1 MELLS
6 VACSLLSCF
15 GNAGKDYESKT
26 FHGLIIRRNYEFDKM
41 VISSL
46 LSMYCKCGCLDPAE
60 KLFDGPCEWETNSWN
75 CIVAGYGK
83 SIHCHVIK
91 SGMDENTSV
100 INSLV
105 GMYGK
110 LENLATA
117 RKIFF
122 TVDRD
127 IVTWNTLMS
136 AYTHNRLS
144 SEALAFFYEM
154 ILADLKPS
162 SVTLVIALSA
172 CSHLAALDHG
182 KRLHAYIKDMW
193 LECDLS
199 VANALVDMY
208 VKCGQLQTSRV
219 VFDSV
224 SQRDVVFWNVMVS
237 GYGIHGDAKSAVD
250 IFQQL
255 ETSDVRP
262 NAASF
267 LAVLSA
273 CTHAGLVEEGKD
285 LFCRM
290 RDYSV
295 VPTLRHYAFMVDL
308 LGHSGYL
315 EDAEAMVQS
324 MSLPPDGA
332 MWGALLG
339 ACKIYNN
346 VEVGERVARLAI
358 DSGPGN
364 DRYYIMLSNLYSSV
378 GKWKEAEEVRGIM
391 KNKRVRKRSGWT
403 VGVHSVLNDKKWCK
417 AKMLTRYNI
426 SVVSEKV
433 IRDPRYVAYLK
444 FQETPQPVE
453 NPTLWICDGNAI
465 NSTAVKSLYFV
476 NLKMIIVTS
485 EDVSEEDK

>member
-1 MELLS
+1 MQMFGVDPDGIVIS
-6 VACSLLSCF
+6 CMLSCF
-15 GNAGKDYESKT
+15 GNAGKDYESEA

-41 VISSL
+41 VSSSL

-83 SIHCHVIK
+83 VGLETKCIGTFRKMQHIGIESDFSSLPIVISSCFQLGALHLGKSIHCHVIK
-91 SGMDENTSV
+91 SGMDESTSV

-144 SEALAFFYEM
+144 SEALALFYEM

-262 NAASF
+262 NAVSF

-295 VPTLRHYAFMVDL
+295 VPTLRHYACMVDL

-324 MSLPPDGA
+324 MPLPPDGA

-358 DSGPGN
+358 DSDPGN

-403 VGVHSVLNDKKWCK
+403 VGVHCN
-417 AKMLTRYNI
+417 
-426 SVVSEKV
+426 
-433 IRDPRYVAYLK
+433 
-444 FQETPQPVE
+444 
-453 NPTLWICDGNAI
+453 
-465 NSTAVKSLYFV
+465 
-476 NLKMIIVTS
+476 
-485 EDVSEEDK
+485 